1 MGERQ
6 AKRAKQEKTDD
17 EASLSPRYGHQFG
30 SIFINT
36 PAPVQL
42 GDRYDSCKQDSP
54 GNVVDNGTDHY
65 EVLLKS
71 LLFPR
76 IDARER
82 NVKKA
87 LSRTCEWLF
96 RHKEF
101 QTWRTAED
109 VSEHNGFLW
118 IKGKPGCGKSTIMKT
133 ALEWTRKENRKHTTN
148 QTVLHYFFNARAPSS
163 LEKSTLGLYRSLA
176 YHLLT
181 ACPSMHALFETK
193 FALKEPGELD
203 NAWTKEEL
211 QDFLCDVVKSGLPSN
226 LCIFIDALDEGE
238 HEGDVREMISFL
250 VDLSERA
257 QGLESLCKLRICL
270 SSRHY
275 PHISINKGLSLVVEK
290 QPEHGQDID
299 EYIHHE
305 LTGSD
310 GEDREVLSAE
320 IRRKSSRIFLWVVLV
335 VKMLNKVYDKGGS
348 LEDMKAHLD
357 TIPGDLDELFREVLA
372 KNVDGIEASVA
383 LFQWV
388 LFSMRAL
395 QAEELYLAIE
405 HCRSPWNAKWSLSH
419 KIKMPSADRL
429 AKYIL
434 DCSRGLVELTSAQ
447 PPVVQFIHET
457 VREFLLNEK
466 GLASLLPALST
477 NLQGVSHE
485 VLKTGCLRY
494 LSARAIPEDVERYF
508 TEGHKDNTSYLGL
521 KDELRK
527 QMPFID
533 YAAFHV
539 YSHAE
544 NAQSREITQE
554 TFLRARIGADGK
566 WQGRDRLWWNVL
578 EQFKTEKHAE
588 DVTLL
593 YFLAEQGYPSLVS
606 ALLKVSNSVNVV
618 CGRHGSALQA
628 ASYKGH
634 EKVVQVLLDVG
645 ADVNAQGGEYGN
657 ALQAALVFGSENVVK
672 VLLDAGA
679 NVNAQGGPYGNALQA
694 ASVFGHEK
702 VVKLLLDAGADVN
715 AQGGPYGNALQAASY
730 EGHEKVVKI
739 LLKHGA
745 QPLSTDGSV
754 LS

>member
-1 MGERQ
+1 MGGRPTEK
-6 AKRAKQEKTDD
+6 AKWDNTDNED
-17 EASLSPRYGHQFG
+17 PLSPRHRHQFG
-30 SIFINT
+30 SISVNT
-36 PAPVQL
+36 PALVQL
-42 GDRYDSCKQDSP
+42 GDQYDSSKQDSP
-54 GNVVDNGTDHY
+54 GNVVDNDKGHY

-76 IDARER
+76 IDACER
-82 NVKKA
+82 NVSKV
-87 LSRTCEWLF
+87 LPGTCEWFLQ
-96 RHKEF
+96 HKVF
-101 QTWRTAED
+101 QTWRTAGD
-109 VSEHNGFLW
+109 VSGHNGFLW
-118 IKGKPGCGKSTIMKT
+118 IEGKPGCGKSTIMKT
-133 ALEWTRKENRKHTTN
+133 ALEWTRKENREHNIN
-148 QTVLHYFFNARAPSS
+148 QTVLRYFFNAGATSS
-163 LEKSTLGLYRSLA
+163 LEKSSLGLYRSLT
-176 YHLLT
+176 YHLLC
-181 ACPSMHALFETK
+181 ACPSTRALFETK
-193 FALKEPGELD
+193 FSLKEPGD
-203 NAWTKEEL
+203 SYYAWTKEEL
-211 QDFLCDVVKSGLPSN
+211 QNFLYDVVKSGLPSD
-226 LCIFIDALDEGE
+226 LCVFIDALDEGE
-238 HEGDVREMISFL
+238 DDDVREMISFL
-250 VDLSERA
+250 VKLSKRA

-290 QPEHGQDID
+290 QPEHSQDID

-405 HCRSPWNAKWSLSH
+405 HCRSPWNAKWSPSH
-419 KIKMPSADRL
+419 KTKMPSADRL

-466 GLASLLPALST
+466 GLASLLPAPST

-485 VLKTGCLRY
+485 VLKIGCLRY
-494 LSARAIPEDVERYF
+494 LSASEIPKDVERYF
-508 TEGHKDNTSYLGL
+508 TEDDKVDSSYPRLND
-521 KDELRK
+521 KLRK

-533 YAAFHV
+533 YAASHV

-544 NAQSREITQE
+544 NAQTHKMTQE
-554 TFLRARIGADGK
+554 TFLRSRIGADGK

-578 EQFKTEKHAE
+578 ERFEAGKCAE

-593 YFLAEQGYPSLVS
+593 YFLADQGYPSLVS
-606 ALLKVSNSVNVV
+606 ALLRVSNSVNVR
-618 CGRHGSALQA
+618 CGMYGSALQA
-628 ASYKGH
+628 ASVYDH
-634 EKVVQVLLDVG
+634 EKVVQV
-645 ADVNAQGGEYGN
+645 
-657 ALQAALVFGSENVVK
+657 
-672 VLLDAGA
+672 
-679 NVNAQGGPYGNALQA
+679 
-694 ASVFGHEK
+694 
-702 VVKLLLDAGADVN
+702 LLDAGADVN
-715 AQGGPYGNALQAASY
+715 AQGGFYGNALQAASVLANSS
-730 EGHEKVVKI
+730 EKVVQM
-739 LLKHGA
+739 LLDAGA
-745 QPLSTDGSV
+745 DVNAQGGVYGNTL
-754 LS
+754 